1 MAQPSK
7 SYFYKI
13 PYPLDVGSTRYR
25 ANFISEDAILIYQR
39 NTLKFEDLSVT
50 NTKYEFVNAS
60 TKYIQLRD
68 GIR

>member
-25 ANFISEDAILIYQR
+25 ANFISKDATLIYQR
-39 NTLKFEDLSVT
+39 NPLKFENLSVT
-50 NTKYEFVNAS
+50 NTK
-60 TKYIQLRD
+60 
-68 GIR
+68 